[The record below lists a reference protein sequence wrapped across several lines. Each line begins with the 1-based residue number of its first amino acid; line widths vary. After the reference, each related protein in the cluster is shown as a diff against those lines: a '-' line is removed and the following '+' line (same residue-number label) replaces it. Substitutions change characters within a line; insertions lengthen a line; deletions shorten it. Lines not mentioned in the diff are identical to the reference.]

1 MHSLQDWFGIK
12 ACSEFNDKPLV
23 VWIPPRDIIF
33 FSFWDILL
41 LSRAFAHTSL
51 PPPCLSLLANLCP
64 TPPTQLYSCANP
76 KAWKNSCWLSNFL
89 FIDIHLLF
97 FMFPAVTT
105 GRNSNFQEEPLKNV
119 TLAGLC
125 SGGCWIPI
133 ALAWHFTGC
142 LWLKLCKKLLLLVY
156 RHCLKNN

>member
-12 ACSEFNDKPLV
+12 ACSEFNDKPLG

-41 LSRAFAHTSL
+41 SRAFARTSL

-64 TPPTQLYSCANP
+64 TPLTQLYSCANP

-89 FIDIHLLF
+89 FRDIHLLF

-133 ALAWHFTGC
+133 ALTWHFTGC